1 MYFWWYWDDYQIWK
15 KLFFTKGGY
24 KKNLNQDGWNLK
36 RNYGLLDKRWPKMM
50 HWIFQIFGWS
60 YSSIMAKNQAKFF
73 LTKLFIWGFTGKN
86 PLKWTC
92 SEEMEAWHSA
102 ISREILEFVNWFG
115 CPKSEPKKLS
125 SILPKCFFFFK
136 RIINSFLCEIY
147 HKLDILNAYLWV
159 KYSMVEEKPLG
170 FMNTCSSY
178 LGPDAPFFQYD
189 RWPFKTT

>member
-1 MYFWWYWDDYQIWK
+1 MCATKWLRIEVWHGIRFSQCFWFFLWEDILIFYLNLIYCLISMYFWWYWDDYQIWK
-15 KLFFTKGGY
+15 KLFFTRGGY

-125 SILPKCFFFFK
+125 SILPKCFFFS
-136 RIINSFLCEIY
+136 N
-147 HKLDILNAYLWV
+147 V
-159 KYSMVEEKPLG
+159 
-170 FMNTCSSY
+170 
-178 LGPDAPFFQYD
+178 
-189 RWPFKTT
+189 